1 MNLLRLYVTQKS
13 LQLPVFLRLRVMQKT
28 LPLSFFFLILLVEC
42 VFRLSSNTF

>member
-28 LPLSFFFLILLVEC
+28 LQLLLFCSSFSLKEIW
-42 VFRLSSNTF
+42 TD